1 MLSFEI
7 KKDAQTN
14 EKTVVTNLDG
24 KLLLTTPQLNKGT
37 AFSEAERAEFGLVGK
52 LPYAIESLDEQVR
65 RTYKQYSSFKGLM
78 QKNIFLRSVHETNEI
93 LFYKLV
99 KDHAGEMLPVLY
111 TPIVGTAVREFS
123 SEFRRPRG
131 LYISYPERDKMLEI
145 LANRTHP
152 NIELIVTTD
161 GEGVLGIGDQG
172 IGAMDI
178 PIAKLMVYSIAGGIN
193 PLKTLPI
200 MLDVGTNNQALLDDP
215 MYLGWRHERISGKDY
230 DDFIGQ
236 FIDAVKQTFPNI
248 YLHWEDF
255 GGRNARHNLDTYR
268 HELCSFNDDIQGTGV
283 VSLAALI
290 AAIEASG
297 TSMSDQRIV
306 VFGAGS
312 AGTGISEQLCDALVR
327 SGLDE
332 TEAQSRFY
340 LLNSKGL
347 MTTETTTKTDV
358 RYKFAQNFDRI
369 KNWQLENEDK
379 IELLDVIKNVKPTIL
394 IGCSTITGAFTETI
408 ITEMSQHVDRPII
421 FPLSNP
427 TEKSEAHPKNLLRWS
442 HGKALIATGSP
453 FDPVTIND
461 QEYVIA
467 QCNNALVF
475 PGIGVGVL
483 VSKPKVLT
491 DNMLWAACQVT
502 KNAAPIFNDPKASLL
517 PALDNCEDLSRKI
530 AIAVAKQAIVDGVS
544 DINEADIEDKIDQIS
559 WEPKYLPYKR
569 GN

>member
-7 KKDAQTN
+7 KKDTQTN
-14 EKTVVTNLDG
+14 EKTLVTNLDG

-37 AFSEAERAEFGLVGK
+37 AFTEDERKEFGLIGK
-52 LPYAIESLDEQVR
+52 LPHAIEGLDEQVR
-65 RTYKQYSSFKGLM
+65 RTYKQYSSFSGLM
-78 QKNIFLRSVHETNEI
+78 QKNIFLRNVHETNEI

-99 KDHAGEMLPVLY
+99 KDHVGEMLPVLY

-123 SEFRRPRG
+123 TEFRRPRG
-131 LYISYPERDKMLEI
+131 LYFSFPERDKMLEI
-145 LANRTHP
+145 LKNRSHP
-152 NIELIVTTD
+152 DIQLIVTTD

-215 MYLGWRHERISGKDY
+215 MYLGWRHERISGKEY
-230 DDFIGQ
+230 DDFIRQ
-236 FIDAVKQTFPNI
+236 FIDAVKQTFPDV

-255 GGRNARHNLDTYR
+255 GSRNARHNLDTYR
-268 HELCSFNDDIQGTGV
+268 KELCSFNDDIQGTGV
-283 VSLAALI
+283 VTLAALI
-290 AAIEASG
+290 AAVEASG
-297 TSMSDQRIV
+297 TSLSDQRIV
-306 VFGAGS
+306 VYGAGS
-312 AGTGISEQLCDALVR
+312 AGTGISEQLCDAMVR

-332 TEAQSRFY
+332 KGAQSRFY

-347 MTTETTTKTDV
+347 MTTETTPESDI
-358 RYKFAQNFDRI
+358 RYKFAQDFDNI
-369 KNWQLENEDK
+369 KSWQLENEDT

-394 IGCSTITGAFTETI
+394 IGCSTVTGAFNEAI
-408 ITEMSQHVDRPII
+408 ITQMSQHVDRPII

-427 TEKSEAHPKNLLRWS
+427 TEKSEAHPKNLMRWS
-442 HGKALIATGSP
+442 KGTALIATGSP
-453 FDPVTIND
+453 FDPVMFD
-461 QEYVIA
+461 DYEYVIA

-502 KNAAPIFNDPKASLL
+502 KDAAPIFNDPKASLL
-517 PALDNCEDLSRKI
+517 PALDNCEDLSRRI
-530 AIAVAKQAIVDGVS
+530 AIAVAKQAITDGVS
-544 DINEADIEDKIDQIS
+544 DMNVADIEAEIDQIS
-559 WEPKYLPYKR
+559 WEPHYLPYRRSK
-569 GN
+569 